1 MSRYREK
8 INKGL
13 IMTLRSY
20 IWGIRFVAML
30 SFVAFIFVVRLIDY
44 DSSGLAGKLLFFGSL
59 FFVLSGFF
67 NLLLLWLRKKQVDA
81 ENASLNI
88 GLSFRQGILLA
99 LFAVGL
105 LILQSFR
112 ILIWWDG
119 LLLLAGIFL
128 IELYFVSKD

>member
-1 MSRYREK
+1 
-8 INKGL
+8 
-13 IMTLRSY
+13 
-20 IWGIRFVAML
+20 ML
-30 SFVAFIFVVRLIDY
+30 FFAAFIFVVRLVDY
-44 DSSGLAGKLLFFGSL
+44 DSSGLAGKMLFFGSL
-59 FFVLSGFF
+59 FFALSGFF
-67 NLLLLWLRKKQVDA
+67 NLLLLWLRKNQVDA
-81 ENASLNI
+81 ENAFSSV

-128 IELYFVSKD
+128 IELYFVSRD

>member
-1 MSRYREK
+1 
-8 INKGL
+8 
-13 IMTLRSY
+13 
-20 IWGIRFVAML
+20 VAL
-30 SFVAFIFVVRLIDY
+30 LALVAFIFVVRLVDY

-59 FFVLSGFF
+59 FFALSGFF

-81 ENASLNI
+81 DNAFSNV
-88 GLSFRQGILLA
+88 GLSFRQGMLLA

-105 LILQSFR
+105 LILQSLR